1 MEIKDLN
8 EKLAYEL
15 DLLGFKLYECYY
27 EKKNNILHVS
37 IDASLDMNEIEEI
50 SKKVS
55 EIMDKYDEDMDAYM
69 LDVSSCGIEK
79 KIRNAD
85 EIKEAIGS
93 YIHVKGKGFKYYGD
107 LEDFDGAVITLK
119 TMEKNI
125 SKTIKINYSD
135 VKAVRY
141 AVKF

>member
-1 MEIKDLN
+1 MEIKELT

-15 DLLGFKLYECYY
+15 NQVGYKLYDCFF
-27 EKKNNILHVS
+27 EKKNNILHVV
-37 IDASLDMNEIEEI
+37 IDASLDMEQIEKV

-55 EIMDKYDEDMDAYM
+55 EFMDKYDEDMDAYM
-69 LDVSSCGIEK
+69 LDVSTCGIEK

-85 EIKEAIGS
+85 ELKEAIGS
-93 YIHVKGKGFKYYGD
+93 YIHVSGKGFKYDGD
-107 LEDFDGAVITLK
+107 LLNFDGSIITLEIK
-119 TMEKNI
+119 EKNI

>member
-15 DLLGFKLYECYY
+15 DLLGYKLYECYY

-55 EIMDKYDEDMDAYM
+55 EIMDKYDGDMDAYM
-69 LDVSSCGIEK
+69 LDESSCGIEK

-85 EIKEAIGS
+85 ELKEAICS
-93 YIHVKGKGFKYYGD
+93 YIHVKCKCFKCCYYFEDYGKEYF
-107 LEDFDGAVITLK
+107 
-119 TMEKNI
+119 
-125 SKTIKINYSD
+125 
-135 VKAVRY
+135 
-141 AVKF
+141 

>member
-1 MEIKDLN
+1 MEIKELN

-55 EIMDKYDEDMDAYM
+55 EIMDKYDGDMDAYM

-85 EIKEAIGS
+85 ELKEVIGS